1 MQFGSQHVSCGIQM
15 GNDDKRI
22 NISLRYII
30 CQTDSKQDR
39 IINQGYIYIYIYIYI
54 YLSCRISSFVCNI
67 LTIIL
72 QPSSRK
78 FIPNTMLNNKVKHIC
93 HCWKIGKSHLIMV
106 LSLFHI
112 VFESLRYHI
121 PIRMEII
128 QHIC

>member
-1 MQFGSQHVSCGIQM
+1 M
-15 GNDDKRI
+15 
-22 NISLRYII
+22 YI
-30 CQTDSKQDR
+30 
-39 IINQGYIYIYIYIYI
+39 
-54 YLSCRISSFVCNI
+54 SCRISSFVCNI

-78 FIPNTMLNNKVKHIC
+78 FIPNTTLKNKVKHIC

-106 LSLFHI
+106 LSLFYI

-121 PIRMEII
+121 PVRMKII